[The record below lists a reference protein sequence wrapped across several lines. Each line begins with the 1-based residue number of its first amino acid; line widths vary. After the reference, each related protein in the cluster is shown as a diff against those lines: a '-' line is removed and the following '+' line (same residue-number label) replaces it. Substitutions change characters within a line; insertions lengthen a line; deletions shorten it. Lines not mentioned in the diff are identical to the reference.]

1 MDAAKSVKAIDGRC
15 TPTLGAAM
23 ERTNPERSAGPDAG
37 ARPFGSFGATG
48 RLPKGTRPAGRNQC
62 FNHLENISGTDE
74 KRRHRLTTLT
84 ILRPHQTTPTASD
97 SLEKNAWINLLA
109 CRKQHRY
116 TTKPRSLLKQRKIF
130 NNQRK
135 RPISIY
141 FHSRSIARLMCIYPI
156 LPPLVTAKPDTTPNM
171 CLHHDRLDIPS
182 RNMIFRIALP
192 PTSSL
197 ENHCYPPLIDVS
209 FRMVLGI
216 A

>member
-1 MDAAKSVKAIDGRC
+1 MPSMTYISFYFQAEDGIR
-15 TPTLGAAM
+15 A
-23 ERTNPERSAGPDAG
+23 
-37 ARPFGSFGATG
+37 FHVTG
-48 RLPKGTRPAGRNQC
+48 VQTCALP
-62 FNHLENISGTDE
+62 I
-74 KRRHRLTTLT
+74 
-84 ILRPHQTTPTASD
+84 
-97 SLEKNAWINLLA
+97 

-197 ENHCYPPLIDVS
+197 VNHCYSPLIDVS